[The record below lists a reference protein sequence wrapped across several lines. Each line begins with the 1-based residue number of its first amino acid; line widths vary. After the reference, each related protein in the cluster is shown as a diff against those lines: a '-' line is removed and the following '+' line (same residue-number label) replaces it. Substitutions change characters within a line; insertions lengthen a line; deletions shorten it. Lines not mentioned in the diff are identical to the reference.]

1 MTHRSTALLTY
12 AYSLMTPYCWP
23 QTMYKN
29 TTTYQNALMFTC
41 VLYVIPVLL
50 PVWLLTADAKGVVVN
65 QEVYNVH
72 DVTGTMKQFFRNLPD
87 PLLTHHLYDQFI
99 EAAREWSVQGW
110 EGCVCVG
117 GWHVCVLVDGM
128 CVCWWMACV
137 CVGGWHVCGEVG
149 ASVDGVWG
157 VRKHTHTYVRMY
169 VCMWRAWCVTG

>member
-1 MTHRSTALLTY
+1 M
-12 AYSLMTPYCWP
+12 
-23 QTMYKN
+23 
-29 TTTYQNALMFTC
+29 
-41 VLYVIPVLL
+41 LL

-99 EAAREWSVQGW
+99 EAAREWSVEGW
-110 EGCVCVG
+110 EG
-117 GWHVCVLVDGM
+117 
-128 CVCWWMACV
+128 CV

-157 VRKHTHTYVRMY
+157 VRKHTHTYV
-169 VCMWRAWCVTG
+169 CMWRAWCVTG